1 MTIDRA
7 KILLYNSIVLL
18 AELSDQMIFNGNQLL
33 EELGMSNAEFY
44 DIMGMDAN
52 EFMKQHRTEE

>member
-1 MTIDRA
+1 MTIGRA